1 MGSGGS
7 KGGAGDPQS
16 PAKKLEQQ
24 DQKGSSASGGA
35 HGSSMTANL
44 QGLTQEQRDKIEE
57 EMINKRHTML
67 LLGTAGVGKSTI
79 SKQFVIAFGE
89 GMTEAQIKAGACQ
102 VIQNL
107 AQKINILA
115 SVANEDESPDGLLA
129 TAPDEIQDQL
139 EIIQQFNVDVEAEE
153 VQEMKKAL
161 LGVLKSDFWPKLN
174 ALKPEL
180 SFEQEMEV
188 HAADYFMNHVDR
200 ICTDDFL
207 PNSEDL
213 VHLRFP
219 TTEIATMAFKFNKVT
234 FSLKDVGGQ
243 IQYRDEW
250 PTIFR
255 DSHIVLFIISIADYC
270 KFSKNADEGDENSRN
285 RLVEA
290 RTLLK
295 DICHQKDLASRP
307 FVLIFNKMDLFF
319 ENLKTK
325 DLSSCKV
332 FKGAEGKKENE
343 PHEEYV
349 ERCTN
354 YVIQYF
360 EKAVNSTDDPKM
372 KHQCQSYMTSA
383 TDTEIFLNVMQKALA
398 GVIDL
403 LSSQMHCFGL

>member
-7 KGGAGDPQS
+7 KKLQEQELNANKGGDGGGGGGAPTGPIETIPLS
-16 PAKKLEQQ
+16 K
-24 DQKGSSASGGA
+24 
-35 HGSSMTANL
+35 
-44 QGLTQEQRDKIEE
+44 RDEALRAKIEE
-57 EMINKRHTML
+57 ELINKRHTML

-89 GMTEAQIKAGACQ
+89 GMTEEQIKAGANQ
-102 VIQNL
+102 VLQNL

-115 SVANEDESPDGLLA
+115 ALANENEAPDSLLA
-129 TAPDEIQDQL
+129 TASDEIQDAL
-139 EIIQQFNVDVEAEE
+139 ENIQQFNVDVEVEE
-153 VQEMKKAL
+153 VSEMKKAL
-161 LGVLKSDFWPKLN
+161 ITVIKDPFWDKLN
-174 ALKPEL
+174 ALQPVL
-180 SFEQEMEV
+180 TFEQEMEV
-188 HAADYFMNHVDR
+188 NAADYFLGHLDR
-200 ICTDDFL
+200 ICQEEYL
-207 PNSEDL
+207 PDSEDL

-255 DSHIVLFIISIADYC
+255 DSHIVLFIVSIADYC

-325 DLSSCKV
+325 PLSSCKV
-332 FKGAEGKKENE
+332 FKGAEPKKDDE

-349 ERCTN
+349 ERCSN

-360 EKAVNSTDDPKM
+360 EKAVNSSDDPKLQ
-372 KHQCQSYMTSA
+372 HQCQSYMTSA
-383 TDTEIFLNVMQKALA
+383 TDTEIFLNVMQKALV

-403 LSSQMHCFGL
+403 LSSQMHSFGL

>member
-1 MGSGGS
+1 MGGGGS
-7 KGGAGDPQS
+7 KGKDGAEGAENAAAKEKLKNQGDSSAAGGEITSSVSGLSQ
-16 PAKKLEQQ
+16 AQQ
-24 DQKGSSASGGA
+24 D
-35 HGSSMTANL
+35 
-44 QGLTQEQRDKIEE
+44 KIME

-89 GMTEAQIKAGACQ
+89 GMTKEQIKAGACQ
-102 VIQNL
+102 VMQNL

-115 SVANEDESPDGLLA
+115 GIANEDTSSDGLMGS
-129 TAPDEIQDQL
+129 APDEIQDQL

-153 VQEMKKAL
+153 VVEMKAAL

-174 ALKPEL
+174 ALKPDL

-188 HAADYFMNHVDR
+188 HAADYFMGHLDR
-200 ICTDDFL
+200 ICTEDYL

-219 TTEIATMAFKFNKVT
+219 TTEIATMAFQFNQVT

-307 FVLIFNKMDLFF
+307 FVLIFNKMDLFY

-332 FKGAEGKKENE
+332 FKGAEGKKDDEV
-343 PHEEYV
+343 HDVYV

-354 YVIQYF
+354 YIVQYF

-403 LSSQMHCFGL
+403 LSSQMHNFGL